1 MLHGD
6 GGCGGLNSDETK
18 LVFMNLGD
26 IVLVLGSVTPLQCS
40 GLPAAAWL
48 LVVI

>member
-26 IVLVLGSVTPLQCS
+26 IVLVLGCVTP
-40 GLPAAAWL
+40 LPAAAWL

>member
-26 IVLVLGSVTPLQCS
+26 IVLVLGCVTPLQW